1 VAIFRLVSK
10 NANAA
15 ACSAI
20 ICLVDSFSPQSLE
33 LEWLSQIP
41 SYKEISE
48 YIDPS
53 F

>member
-20 ICLVDSFSPQSLE
+20 LCLVDLFGPQRLE
-33 LEWLSQIP
+33 IEWLSQIP

-53 F
+53 